1 MAAEEIDTYLEA
13 ASLLL
18 GFPIHPEHYA
28 EIRVAF
34 IVLRAQAAMIAE
46 FSLPED
52 VEVAPRYSP

>member
-1 MAAEEIDTYLEA
+1 MAPEAIDIYLEA

-18 GFPIHPEHYA
+18 DLPIQSEHYA
-28 EIRVAF
+28 ETREAF

-52 VEVAPRYSP
+52 VEAAPRYIP